1 MKPKKLLALYGLK
14 WNPFTPDVPQEA
26 LLQTPRIA
34 SFCARV
40 QNLVEDGGFA
50 LVTGDPGNGKSVIL
64 RVLHERLSALRDVS
78 VGRLTRPQSNI
89 TDIYREL
96 GEIFGV
102 NLRPGNRWGG
112 FKMLRERWKSH
123 LEASLVRPVLLVDEA
138 QEMNVHTLSELRLLS
153 SAEFDSVSLLTVVLA
168 GDQRLVDH
176 LRHPNLIPLGSRI
189 RTRIVLSYQSPD
201 ELTQLLEHAIQVA
214 GNPKLMTKGLIGT
227 LVEHSAGNQRA
238 LMTMAGEM
246 LMAGAESEVPVLDEK
261 LYFEVFHPTGGVSA
275 S

>member
-1 MKPKKLLALYGLK
+1 
-14 WNPFTPDVPQEA
+14 
-26 LLQTPRIA
+26 
-34 SFCARV
+34 
-40 QNLVEDGGFA
+40 
-50 LVTGDPGNGKSVIL
+50 
-64 RVLHERLSALRDVS
+64 
-78 VGRLTRPQSNI
+78 
-89 TDIYREL
+89 
-96 GEIFGV
+96 
-102 NLRPGNRWGG
+102 
-112 FKMLRERWKSH
+112 
-123 LEASLVRPVLLVDEA
+123 
-138 QEMNVHTLSELRLLS
+138 MNVHTLSELRLLS